1 MGKNWPY
8 FCCVIGCNHQLTQYD
23 RHPAE
28 EKGGGREGKYLYKF
42 WTGLCHPGTLT
53 LSDPVYNYF
62 KDETNENWYP
72 HEWKYW
78 HFTLKILYSTPN
90 NLNSLVYSNLM
101 LTWTKIDFY
110 WIIPSYIYCSVILPS
125 VTQSNFFPSD
135 QYFCIILLLITQTV
149 FKACN
154 KSKKQKNQQS
164 SVVWNT
170 GFILKQLCILFLY
183 FFVSKVQI
191 QCPALYINQA
201 FNVLQLNSIIF
212 AGFKILY
219 QNTTV
224 CSRF

>member
-1 MGKNWPY
+1 MSSQVLNPVRSRLRMRQMKLDTHMGKN
-8 FCCVIGCNHQLTQYD
+8 IGISPLKVYIRLPIT
-23 RHPAE
+23 
-28 EKGGGREGKYLYKF
+28 
-42 WTGLCHPGTLT
+42 WT
-53 LSDPVYNYF
+53 
-62 KDETNENWYP
+62 
-72 HEWKYW
+72 
-78 HFTLKILYSTPN
+78 
-90 NLNSLVYSNLM
+90 LVYSNFT

-110 WIIPSYIYCSVILPS
+110 WIIPSYIYCSVILHS

-149 FKACN
+149 FKTCN
-154 KSKKQKNQQS
+154 KSKKQTNQQS
-164 SVVWNT
+164 SVFWNT
-170 GFILKQLCILFLY
+170 GFTLKQLCILFLY